1 MSELRI
7 TQAHA
12 RAAVVGGCVLG
23 GGGGGSVEFGMRLA
37 AQATQAGPLT
47 LLSQDEL
54 DGQAILFNVSAV
66 GAPSAK
72 EAFASPEDYRS
83 TIENLARFTGRSPA
97 GIVTNEMGGLATVN
111 GWLQSAETGIPI
123 VDLPSNGRA
132 HPTGVM
138 GAMGLHRDK
147 DYLSVQA
154 AAGGDPA
161 QGRHIEL
168 VVSASLSSASQMVRQ
183 AAVCA
188 GGMVAVA
195 RNPVSVAYARE
206 NAAPGAVL

>member
-1 MSELRI
+1 MS
-7 TQAHA
+7 
-12 RAAVVGGCVLG
+12 
-23 GGGGGSVEFGMRLA
+23 S
-37 AQATQAGPLT
+37 
-47 LLSQDEL
+47 
-54 DGQAILFNVSAV
+54 
-66 GAPSAK
+66 
-72 EAFASPEDYRS
+72 
-83 TIENLARFTGRSPA
+83 
-97 GIVTNEMGGLATVN
+97 
-111 GWLQSAETGIPI
+111 
-123 VDLPSNGRA
+123 
-132 HPTGVM
+132 
-138 GAMGLHRDK
+138 
-147 DYLSVQA
+147 LSVQA